1 MKKKFPF
8 NIIRYFLIGLKTILG
23 IIPKYFIIGIQCIL
37 DKEKRKELHLD
48 KSIIHI
54 TITSLSIITYLI
66 SIFILTRWYVQNERI
81 KKFSN
86 SLNEQTVIIS
96 NVEENIKEEN
106 TENYQDINKTT
117 TTQNYSPSLNVNF
130 NYYLKKNSETV
141 AWIQVYGTNINYP
154 VVKHNDNS
162 YYLNHDFYKNKS
174 ATGWIFADYRNDF
187 ENIYNNTIIY
197 GHNLV
202 NRTMFGYLPL
212 TLNKNWYTNPKNR
225 YIKLATLNYNS
236 TWQIFSIYKT
246 EPTIDYLKVKF
257 NSTDNYEEFLENI
270 KKKSVYNFN
279 VDLTYSDKII
289 TLSTCDD
296 TGTKRV
302 VMHAKLIKIENK

>member
-1 MKKKFPF
+1 M
-8 NIIRYFLIGLKTILG
+8 G

-37 DKEKRKELHLD
+37 SKEKRKKLYFD
-48 KSIIHI
+48 KSIIQI
-54 TITSLSIITYLI
+54 TITSLSLITYLI
-66 SIFILTRWYVQNERI
+66 AVFILTRWYVQNERI

-86 SLNEQTVIIS
+86 SLNEQTITIT
-96 NVEENIKEEN
+96 NIEENIETETN
-106 TENYQDINKTT
+106 TENYQEIDKTT
-117 TTQNYSPSLNVNF
+117 YYQTYPSYLNINF
-130 NYYLKKNSETV
+130 DYYLKKNPETV
-141 AWIQVYGTNINYP
+141 AWIQVDGTNINYP
-154 VVKHNDNS
+154 VVKHSDND

-174 ATGWIFADYRNDF
+174 ATGWVFADYRNDF
-187 ENIYNNTIIY
+187 KDISNNTIIY

-212 TLNKNWYTNPKNR
+212 TLNKNWYTNENNR
-225 YIKLATLNYNS
+225 YIKLATPNYNS
-236 TWQIFSIYKT
+236 TWKIFSIYKT

-257 NSTDNYEEFLENI
+257 NSTDNYEEFLESI

-302 VMHAKLIKIENK
+302 VMHAKLYSIENK